1 MEGREKLT
9 QEFDKTFVQ
18 LKSHIT
24 ESFEHIQNNPQDKDE
39 VIDLWKN
46 YIKVF
51 LQDATKLSERYKNK
65 DIIKAIS
72 KMLIFGR

>member
-9 QEFDKTFVQ
+9 QEFDETFVQ

-24 ESFEHIQNNPQDKDE
+24 ESFEYIQNHPQDKDE
-39 VIDLWKN
+39 VIDLWKS
-46 YIKVF
+46 YIKSF
-51 LQDATKLSERYKNK
+51 LQEATKLSERYKNK